1 MKRNNDLLLIC
12 MMPFDIY
19 AYKEFELYG
28 SEMPESE
35 IDLDLIKN
43 LEIQIIISLDESIQ
57 QHPNYDELKKDFEH
71 HEIFIVDFDIPT
83 EDQIKKI
90 IKIITKAREEKKA
103 VLVHCLAGCGRTGL
117 ILALAE
123 KLIYGTE
130 DGEKAIEKVRKIR
143 PCALETQNQYDFV
156 LNYQMQAD

>member
-1 MKRNNDLLLIC
+1 MKRNDDLLLMI

-28 SEMPESE
+28 SEMPETE

-43 LEIQIIISLDESIQ
+43 LEIKIIISLDESIQ
-57 QHPNYDELKKDFEH
+57 EHPNYEDIKKDFEH
-71 HEIFIVDFDIPT
+71 HELFIVDFDIPT
-83 EDQIKKI
+83 NDQIIEITDI
-90 IKIITKAREEKKA
+90 IAKAREEKKA

-123 KLIYGTE
+123 KLIYGTK
-130 DGEKAIEKVRKIR
+130 DGEKAIQKVRKIR
-143 PCALETQNQYDFV
+143 PCAVETKNQYD
-156 LNYQMQAD
+156 LIMNYER

>member
-1 MKRNNDLLLIC
+1 